1 MEATAPTVFVYSG
14 TIEPDLIAHSGE
26 SCEVLRELVPGVE
39 RDVEV
44 GPMFRVRFSDG
55 FTADVFGEEI
65 AR

>member
-1 MEATAPTVFVYSG
+1 METTAPTVFVYSG
-14 TIEPDLIAHSGE
+14 TLEEDLTARSGQP
-26 SCEVLRELVPGVE
+26 CEVLRELVAGRE